1 VADRGRQPSIY
12 DVAKLADVSHQTV
25 SRVVNDHPN
34 TRPETRER
42 VLKAMETL
50 GYRPNRA
57 ARTLAT
63 SKSHIIG
70 ILVSDVDLF
79 GPASMLRAMEQAA
92 REVDYVAVSCTID
105 PLCEESVASGV
116 KHLSALDIDGLI
128 VITPRTEA
136 VAQVRSAFTHIPVV
150 TVDSMYRLD
159 ELSVSV
165 DNFQAGQIAT
175 DYLIGLGH
183 TSILHIAG
191 PASWFEATARAAG
204 YAASMRANRLTPRI
218 IDGDWSAASGYEIG
232 VTLTLETYQT
242 TAILAAN
249 DELCMGLLRAF
260 ADRGISVPDQV
271 SVMGFDDVPHA
282 AYLTPPLT
290 TMRLDFHELGHRAFK
305 VLIDRSTENQKTAAE
320 PITASLVVRQ
330 STAPPPSP

>member
-1 VADRGRQPSIY
+1 MADRGRQPSIY

-25 SRVVNDHPN
+25 SRVVNDHPS

-42 VLKAMETL
+42 VLRAMETL

-70 ILVSDVDLF
+70 ILVSDVELF
-79 GPASMLRAMEQAA
+79 GPSSMLRAMEQAA
-92 REVDYVAVSCTID
+92 REVDYVTVACTID
-105 PLCEESVASGV
+105 PSSESSVASGM
-116 KHLSALDIDGLI
+116 KHLTALDIDGLI

-136 VAQVRSAFTHIPVV
+136 VAQVRHEFNHIPVV

-191 PASWFEATARAAG
+191 PSNWFEATARAAG
-204 YAASMRANRLTPRI
+204 YAASMRAHRLAPRI

-232 VTLTLETYQT
+232 VTLTLDTYRT

-260 ADRGISVPDQV
+260 ADRGIAVPDQV

-305 VLIDRSTENQKTAAE
+305 VLIERSTENRKTAVE
-320 PITASLVVRQ
+320 PITAALVVRQ
-330 STAPPPSP
+330 STAPPPTA

>member
-25 SRVVNDHPN
+25 SRVVNDHPS

-70 ILVSDVDLF
+70 ILVSDVELF
-79 GPASMLRAMEQAA
+79 GPSSMLRAMEQAA
-92 REVDYVAVSCTID
+92 REGDYVTVSCTID
-105 PLCEESVASGV
+105 PSSESSVASGV
-116 KHLSALDIDGLI
+116 KHLTALDIDGLI

-136 VAQVRSAFTHIPVV
+136 VAQVRQAFTHIPVV

-191 PASWFEATARAAG
+191 PSSWFEATARAAG
-204 YAASMRANRLTPRI
+204 YAASMRAHRLSPRI

-232 VTLTLETYQT
+232 VTLTLDTYQT

-305 VLIDRSTENQKTAAE
+305 VLIDRSTENQKTATE
-320 PITASLVVRQ
+320 PITAALVVRQ
-330 STAPPPSP
+330 STAPPPTA